1 MCLNWNHFTPSR
13 LLSLDVK
20 LAILHPRKPKISMT
34 NPLVEK
40 GSATNSEC
48 QLPVGISMPKPLSIA
63 GSLATNCKKYVILG
77 KLCHCSKTPLR
88 ELFSN
93 GGIPLSDWW
102 RHASLM
108 MEWISTSSKTDKILK
123 LSLPSLKKFASER
136 QMRHES
142 CVFNNQVQEPYSLLK
157 SPSCSWND
165 QVWPVT

>member
-1 MCLNWNHFTPSR
+1 
-13 LLSLDVK
+13 
-20 LAILHPRKPKISMT
+20 MT

-63 GSLATNCKKYVILG
+63 GSLATNCKKHKWSWENYAIVAKHRFENDFQMVEFLSAIGDDMREFNDGMNFDFLKDRQNFETVIA
-77 KLCHCSKTPLR
+77 KFEEICIR
-88 ELFSN
+88 ETN
-93 GGIPLSDWW
+93 
-102 RHASLM
+102 
-108 MEWISTSSKTDKILK
+108 ETY
-123 LSLPSLKKFASER
+123 
-136 QMRHES
+136 ES